1 MAHEEMEQEG
11 HLGCGQRL
19 QTEEV
24 ETLIKGHG
32 VIKSTHTI
40 GRHRLEHG
48 MSSFLECSM
57 TSFVK
62 SFSDVIPYISRC

>member
-19 QTEEV
+19 QTKEV

-32 VIKSTHTI
+32 VIESTHTI
-40 GRHRLEHG
+40 GRHRLEHRV
-48 MSSFLECSM
+48 SSF
-57 TSFVK
+57 
-62 SFSDVIPYISRC
+62 